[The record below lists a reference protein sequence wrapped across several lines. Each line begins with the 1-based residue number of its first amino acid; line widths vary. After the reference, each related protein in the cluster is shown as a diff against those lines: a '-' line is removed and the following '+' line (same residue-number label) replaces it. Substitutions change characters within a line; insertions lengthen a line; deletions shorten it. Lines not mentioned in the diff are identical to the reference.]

1 MSKAYIGITSVLRR
15 YCVGASYLSPS
26 VKEART

>member
-1 MSKAYIGITSVLRR
+1 MSKAHIGIASVLRQ
-15 YCVGASYLSPS
+15 YCVGAAHLSPS